1 MFPVGSDVM
10 ATFVMTLSVIA
21 IIYTSLVA
29 LVQEDMKKLIA
40 YSSVAHMGFVT
51 MGIFALNKQGL
62 DGAIFQMLSH
72 GFISAALFLGVG
84 VIYDRMHTRDIDAY
98 GGLVIRM
105 PVFALIFMLFTMAN
119 VGLPGTSGFV
129 GEFLTLTAA
138 FKANTWIAFGATTGV
153 ILSAGYALWL
163 YRRVVFGDLVKESL
177 KGISDMDVREKLL
190 MAPLIIMTILLGIY
204 PALILDLIGPSV
216 NALLEQVHAAQGV
229 VSDASSKVTH

>member
-1 MFPVGSDVM
+1 
-10 ATFVMTLSVIA
+10 
-21 IIYTSLVA
+21 
-29 LVQEDMKKLIA
+29 
-40 YSSVAHMGFVT
+40 
-51 MGIFALNKQGL
+51 
-62 DGAIFQMLSH
+62 
-72 GFISAALFLGVG
+72 LGVG

-190 MAPLIIMTILLGIY
+190 MTPLIIMTILLGIY